1 MMSTM
6 KKQLWYMVLL
16 AAMMLL
22 AACSNTE
29 PLEQPTQENPR
40 AEQSQ
45 VEEEPPIEQPTE
57 EPVKEPAEE
66 LQEEP
71 QEAVDEGTPPTAQ
84 EAATTVLRALKSGN
98 MEAVAAWAHPEKGV
112 RFSPY
117 AYVDTE
123 KDQVLTREELS
134 DAMASTTA
142 RVWREFAGTGDAIE
156 LTYADYHK
164 KFVYDANFLED
175 AETGLN
181 ESLGEG
187 TTINNLN
194 EVYPQETH
202 DFVEFHIAGID
213 PTYEGMDWRSLRL
226 VFEKNGMD
234 RSLVGIIHDQWTP

>member
-1 MMSTM
+1 MERMRMMG
-6 KKQLWYMVLL
+6 KYGYMGIL

-22 AACSNTE
+22 AACSNTGPAE
-29 PLEQPTQENPR
+29 KPAQENPQVER
-40 AEQSQ
+40 PQ
-45 VEEEPPIEQPTE
+45 VEEDAQVEQPTE
-57 EPVKEPAEE
+57 ASVEEPAEE
-66 LQEEP
+66 P
-71 QEAVDEGTPPTAQ
+71 IDEGMPPTAR

-98 MEAVAAWAHPEKGV
+98 MEAVAAWAHPERGV

-123 KDQVLTREELS
+123 TDQVLTREELS
-134 DAMASTTA
+134 DAMASTA
-142 RVWREFAGTGDAIE
+142 VRVWREYAGNGDMIE

-164 KFVYDANFLED
+164 KFVYDANFLDD
-175 AETGLN
+175 AEVGLN

-194 EVYPQETH
+194 EVYPPDTH
-202 DFVEFHIAGID
+202 DYVEFHIDGID

-234 RSLVGIIHDQWTP
+234 RTLVGIVHDQWTP